1 MTTQHSSSPFNTGLQ
16 NSNDS
21 VVAIQDDWAL
31 DEKYANLTVLED
43 DYFHNSVRF
52 HKFTFDENLDKLEK
66 LVNRTKWS
74 MTPPQV
80 FNSKFMING

>member
-1 MTTQHSSSPFNTGLQ
+1 MNQ
-16 NSNDS
+16 
-21 VVAIQDDWAL
+21 AIFSFLQDDWAL
-31 DEKYANLTVLED
+31 DEKYAKLTVLED

-66 LVNRTKWS
+66 PVNRTKWS

-80 FNSKFMING
+80 IHHSSLTHSFVHK

>member
-1 MTTQHSSSPFNTGLQ
+1 MISPLLESKVN
-16 NSNDS
+16 

-66 LVNRTKWS
+66 PVNRTKWS

-80 FNSKFMING
+80 SHSKLVINRARIL

>member
-1 MTTQHSSSPFNTGLQ
+1 MISPLLESYDN
-16 NSNDS
+16 

-43 DYFHNSVRF
+43 DYFHNTVRF

-66 LVNRTKWS
+66 PVNRTKWS

-80 FNSKFMING
+80 INSKLVDNQC

>member
-1 MTTQHSSSPFNTGLQ
+1 MPIHHFK
-16 NSNDS
+16 
-21 VVAIQDDWAL
+21 DDWAL
-31 DEKYANLTVLED
+31 DEKYSKLAVVED

-52 HKFTFDENLDKLEK
+52 HKFTFEENLDKLEK

-80 FNSKFMING
+80 IHRHPSLTHQVIDK

>member
-1 MTTQHSSSPFNTGLQ
+1 M
-16 NSNDS
+16 
-21 VVAIQDDWAL
+21 

-66 LVNRTKWS
+66 PVNRTKWS

-80 FNSKFMING
+80 FDSKFIIKVE